1 MPIAPYAPS
10 TIADIWLM
18 FTTTFTSAIGRN
30 TTHASHAP
38 MSLRIISIKPRPPE
52 VTPTRD
58 AESSVKITIGMTS
71 SATHSRSKP
80 NHAPASSRVAT
91 APAPIM
97 PAAVNA
103 AGPTKR
109 RNRSRSVRIQRPI
122 HPPSTTST
130 WPCT

>member
-1 MPIAPYAPS
+1 M
-10 TIADIWLM
+10 L
-18 FTTTFTSAIGRN
+18 TTTFTSAIGRN

-38 MSLRIISIKPRPPE
+38 MSVRIISIRPRPPE
-52 VTPTRD
+52 VTPIRD
-58 AESSVKITIGMTS
+58 AESSVKITIGMTI
-71 SATHSRSKP
+71 SATHSRSNP

-97 PAAVNA
+97 PAAVSA

-109 RNRSRSVRIQRPI
+109 EKIVVARCNIQRPI